1 MAQPKRDFLTLSDWP
16 RDELSALLD
25 MAGRL
30 KGQLATGTPHTH
42 LAGKTLGMIFEKAS
56 TRTRVSFEVGMYQ
69 LGGHALHLSGRDLQ
83 LGRGE
88 TLEDTAAV
96 LSRYIDGIV
105 IRTFGHDKLEA
116 LARAATV
123 PVINGL
129 TDEFHPCQVLT
140 DLFTLKERFK
150 TLRGLPVAY
159 VGDGNNMCHSW
170 LIGAAAFGV
179 DFRVATPAGYA
190 PNPRIVEHAEALAA
204 TSGARITVGDD
215 PVAAVSGALAV
226 HTDTWVSMGDEGSE
240 SQRYAAF
247 QAFRVDQALMANAD
261 SKAVFMHCLPAH
273 RGDEVTASVLDGPQ
287 SIIFE
292 QAENRLHVQKAILVR
307 LLEASRS
314 T

>member
-1 MAQPKRDFLTLSDWP
+1 MARKKRDFLTLADWP
-16 RDELSALLD
+16 REALIALLD
-25 MAGRL
+25 EAARL
-30 KGQLATGTPHTH
+30 RAEQVAGTPHPL

-69 LGGHALHLSGRDLQ
+69 LGGHALHLSAHDLQ

-96 LSRYIDGIV
+96 LSRYLDAIV
-105 IRTFGHDKLEA
+105 IRTFGHDKLET

-129 TDEFHPCQVLT
+129 TDEYHPCQVLT
-140 DLFTLKERFK
+140 DLFTLRERFEN
-150 TLRGLPVAY
+150 LRGLPVAY

-170 LIGAAAFGV
+170 LIGAALFGL
-179 DFRVATPAGYA
+179 DFRVATPAAYA
-190 PNPRIVEHAEALAA
+190 PDPKIIAHAQALAA
-204 TSGARITVGDD
+204 TSGARITLGND
-215 PVAAVSGALAV
+215 AVSAVAGAVAV

-240 SQRYAAF
+240 AQRYAAF
-247 QAFRVDQALMANAD
+247 QPFRVDQALMAQAD
-261 SKAVFMHCLPAH
+261 PKAVFMHCLPAH

-287 SIIFE
+287 SIVFE

-307 LLEASRS
+307 LLGQ
-314 T
+314 

>member
-1 MAQPKRDFLTLSDWP
+1 MAPKKRDFLTLADWP
-16 RDELSALLD
+16 RDELHALLD
-25 MAGRL
+25 MAARL
-30 KGQLATGTPHTH
+30 KGQLAAGTPHTH

-140 DLFTLKERFK
+140 DLFTLRERFN

-179 DFRVATPAGYA
+179 DLRIATPAGYA
-190 PNPRIVEHAEALAA
+190 PNPRVVEHAEALAA

-215 PVAAVSGALAV
+215 PVTAVSGAVAV

-247 QAFRVDQALMANAD
+247 QAYRVDQALMAKAD
-261 SKAVFMHCLPAH
+261 PKAVFMHCLPAH

-287 SIIFE
+287 SIVFE

-307 LLEASRS
+307 LLGRPE
-314 T
+314 

>member
-1 MAQPKRDFLTLSDWP
+1 MAPKKRDFLTLADWP
-16 RDELSALLD
+16 REALITLLD
-25 MAGRL
+25 DAARL
-30 KGQLATGTPHTH
+30 KAEQVAGTPHR
-42 LAGKTLGMIFEKAS
+42 LLEGRALGMIFEKAS

-96 LSRYIDGIV
+96 LSRYLDAIV

-140 DLFTLKERFK
+140 DLFTLRERFGD
-150 TLRGLPVAY
+150 LRKLPVAY

-170 LIGAAAFGV
+170 LIGAALFGV
-179 DFRVATPAGYA
+179 DFRVATPAGFA
-190 PNPRIVEHAEALAA
+190 PDPKIVDHAQALAS
-204 TSGARITVGDD
+204 TSGARITLGNDA
-215 PVAAVSGALAV
+215 VAAVSGAVAV

-240 SQRYAAF
+240 AQRYAAF
-247 QAFRVDQALMANAD
+247 QEFRVDQALMAKAEP
-261 SKAVFMHCLPAH
+261 KAVFMHCLPAH

-287 SIIFE
+287 SIVFE
-292 QAENRLHVQKAILVR
+292 QAENRLHVQKAVLVR
-307 LLEASRS
+307 PLAEPHQ
-314 T
+314 

>member
-1 MAQPKRDFLTLSDWP
+1 MARQKRDFLTLADWR
-16 RDELSALLD
+16 RDELTALLD
-25 MAGRL
+25 AAARL
-30 KGQLATGTPHTH
+30 KGEVAAGTPHPL

-140 DLFTLKERFK
+140 DLFTLRERFT

-170 LIGAAAFGV
+170 LIGAAVFGV
-179 DFRVATPAGYA
+179 DFRVATPVGYT
-190 PNPRIVEHAEALAA
+190 PNPKVVEHAEALAA

-226 HTDTWVSMGDEGSE
+226 HTDTWVSMGNEGSE

-247 QAFRVDQALMANAD
+247 QGFRVDQALLANAD

-287 SIIFE
+287 SIVFE

-307 LLEASRS
+307 LLGD